1 MEVGLGWH
9 LVKLE
14 TTILPPIHGSNLR
27 KRYHA
32 ALNVLR
38 SISSAYGP
46 MFHNIN
52 SSSLLTSGL
61 MLWGGLS
68 GSSPEL
74 CRFFNWS

>member
-46 MFHNIN
+46 IIS

-61 MLWGGLS
+61 MLWGGLLSMS

-74 CRFFNWS
+74 CRFFWS

>member
-46 MFHNIN
+46 IPAPLLNCAD
-52 SSSLLTSGL
+52 SSGA
-61 MLWGGLS
+61 
-68 GSSPEL
+68 
-74 CRFFNWS
+74 